1 MPYNLAMSH
10 LTILLPFGLPP
21 PELARDLLRE
31 LKLPALA
38 TLMARSQKE
47 HSRREFDDFA
57 RALPHEMWLSAQFSL
72 PSFVPANPVPGQD
85 VHNSPALA
93 GAAMRAL
100 GLPAEPGVWFMLHPA
115 HIHIARDHL
124 VLTDIRQ
131 IGLSEADSRELF
143 DAAMPLFA
151 EVGHSLVYGNANTW
165 FMRADDWQGLL
176 TSTPDATCGHNID
189 IWMPQ
194 GDGAQAWRKLQNE
207 VQMLWFAHPLNERRE
222 MQGKQT
228 VNSLWLWG
236 GATAT
241 PSTASQHEVF
251 NLPDGFTG
259 LSQYAKASHAN
270 TSAADVIAAKPESG
284 LLTLDSLIQP
294 ALTGEW
300 SSWLEQLHFLES
312 AWFAPLLQA
321 MRQGQLD
328 SLSLIIT
335 DSTHIL
341 ELRTSRFSLK
351 KFWRQP
357 TLNRLLP

>member
-38 TLMARSQKE
+38 TLMARAKNE

-57 RALPHEMWLSAQFSL
+57 RALPHEMWLSSQFPL
-72 PSFVPANPVPGQD
+72 PPFSPASPEQGHD
-85 VHNSPALA
+85 AHNSPALA
-93 GAAMRAL
+93 CAAMRAM
-100 GLPAEPGVWFMLHPA
+100 GLPAEQGAWFMLHPA

-131 IGLSEADSRELF
+131 IGLSESDSRELF
-143 DAAMPLFA
+143 DAATPLFA
-151 EVGHSLVYGNANTW
+151 EVDRELVYGSASTW

-176 TSTPDATCGHNID
+176 TSTPDAACGHNID

-194 GDGAQAWRKLQNE
+194 GEGARAWRKLQNE
-207 VQMLWFAHPLNERRE
+207 VQMLWFAHPLNERRQ
-222 MQGKQT
+222 MQGRQA

-236 GATAT
+236 GSPAA
-241 PSTASQHEVF
+241 ASSAGQREVF
-251 NLPDGFTG
+251 NLPDGFNG
-259 LSQYAKASHAN
+259 LGQYAKAARTN
-270 TSAADVIAAKPESG
+270 AGAADVIAAKPEKG
-284 LLTLDSLIQP
+284 LLTLDPLIQP

-300 SSWLEQLHFLES
+300 SSWLEQLKAMES

-321 MRQGQLD
+321 MQQGRLD
-328 SLSLIIT
+328 SLSLVIT
-335 DSTHIL
+335 DSSHVL
-341 ELRTSRFSLK
+341 ELSTSRFALK
-351 KFWRQP
+351 KFWLKP
-357 TLNRLLP
+357 TLDRLLP